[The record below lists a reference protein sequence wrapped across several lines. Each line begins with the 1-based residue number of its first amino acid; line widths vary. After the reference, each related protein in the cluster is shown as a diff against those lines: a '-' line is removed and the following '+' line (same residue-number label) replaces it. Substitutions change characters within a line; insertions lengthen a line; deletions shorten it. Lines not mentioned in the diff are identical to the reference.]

1 MCYSVKDVLLLCAMV
16 MKLTCYCVHAGQT
29 VSMELSAPRDL
40 AFSSVTVQYGGQ
52 LRFVSH
58 HGNVS
63 DQWSVTV
70 SILIY

>member
-1 MCYSVKDVLLLCAMV
+1 MCCGDEEGVLLCA
-16 MKLTCYCVHAGQT
+16 AGQT
-29 VSMELSAPRDL
+29 VSMELSASRDL
-40 AFSSVTVQYGGQ
+40 AFSSVTVQDGGQ

-70 SILIY
+70 SILFYRRAFFYIL